1 MQITTRQADTVLVVE
16 LAGYLD
22 TLNSGVASE
31 RLTEIVDNG
40 HIKVLLNLEQLKFIC
55 SAGLRVLLR
64 TSRALEK
71 RGGHL
76 KVCGASG
83 LVTEVFVV
91 AGFNELLDLCENE
104 ATALE
109 GF

>member
-16 LAGYLD
+16 IAGQLD
-22 TLNSGVASE
+22 TPNSGVASE
-31 RLTEIVDNG
+31 RLAQILDEG
-40 HIKVLLNLEQLKFIC
+40 HKKVLLNLKKLEFIC
-55 SAGLRVLLR
+55 SAGMRVILR
-64 TSRALEK
+64 TSRALDTE
-71 RGGHL
+71 GGHL

-91 AGFNELLDLCENE
+91 AGFSDLLDLCENE
-104 ATALE
+104 STALE

>member
-16 LAGYLD
+16 MAGHLD
-22 TLNSGVASE
+22 TPNSGVASE
-31 RLTEIVDNG
+31 RLSEIVDDG
-40 HIKVLLNLEQLKFIC
+40 HDKVLLNLEKLDFIC
-55 SAGLRVLLR
+55 SAGMRIILR

-76 KVCGASG
+76 KVCSASG

-91 AGFNELLDLCENE
+91 AGFSELLDLCENE
-104 ATALE
+104 TTALE